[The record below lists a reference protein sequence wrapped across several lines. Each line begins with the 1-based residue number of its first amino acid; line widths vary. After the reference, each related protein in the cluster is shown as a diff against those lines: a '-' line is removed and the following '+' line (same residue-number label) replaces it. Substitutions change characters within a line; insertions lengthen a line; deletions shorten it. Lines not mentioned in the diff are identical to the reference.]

1 MVQRV
6 DRLPE
11 TIEDYKAALA
21 LADRRFAR
29 AEKAREAAEHFL
41 EVRGRILAKVNAE
54 LKKRESDLLEQA
66 KQDAQKLLLAQEL
79 AAVATV
85 HVSATRELIGSR
97 NLATVLGLKGPV
109 TDLGQLLS
117 MIHPL
122 EGATAR
128 AYLEGRINGPSETSR
143 DIRFLDQSGKTRW
156 LRWTIQSGLQDRGSY
171 HGAVR
176 DITRERHAERKVRT
190 SDALRARQLR
200 KLERV
205 SNELRARVADL
216 DQLSSSLEISRNQ
229 AIRADQAKSR
239 FLAMMSHDIRTPMNA
254 ILATLDLI
262 AESDL
267 NPEQDR
273 LIELARTSGEQMLFL
288 LADIL
293 EVARS
298 DGWTFDLE
306 EGRVCLSDYLHT
318 IVDAWRPLADRHGLS
333 LALGLETGLPQC
345 IRTDG
350 ARLRQ
355 LLDNLISNAI
365 KYTPSGSV
373 RVHARLAVLNH
384 AQALRITVSDTGP
397 GIPPQQRERL
407 FEDGQRLIRDPLE
420 SGPQGTGLGLGICK
434 RIAKAMDAEIGL
446 DSVVGQGS
454 SFWVTLPCREW
465 RQNEAADAPTR
476 PSPDRPILVDGR
488 PPHVLVAEDVET
500 NRIVMAAL
508 LDRLP
513 CTFKMA
519 EDGQGAVE
527 LAEVERFDAILMD
540 VSMPVMDGMEAT
552 RRIRARGGLNA
563 TIPIIAVTAFAAEE
577 EKAAF
582 LEVGMDQVL
591 SKPVR
596 LANMRRVLEVALA
609 GRAGEAVRPH
619 EGIIPA
625 FRSRSS
631 IDESALRQQL
641 MSVPESAREK
651 LTATIQADL
660 ETWLNRFIDAMEAG
674 ETDAVATAHHA
685 LKGICAGFGATALAE
700 DLATAREE
708 FAAGKAPYRE
718 HLSGLLERTCT
729 DICAACACLDRRQ
742 AA

>member
-1 MVQRV
+1 MVSRV
-6 DRLPE
+6 DKTPE
-11 TIEDYKAALA
+11 TLEEYRAALA

-79 AAVATV
+79 AEVATV
-85 HVSATRELIGSR
+85 HVSSTRELIGSR
-97 NLATVLGLKGPV
+97 NLATVLGWRGPV
-109 TDLGQLLS
+109 NELDQLLT

-122 EGATAR
+122 EGAAAR
-128 AYLEGRINGPSETSR
+128 DYLEGQTHGPSETSR
-143 DIRFLDQSGKTRW
+143 DVRFLDQSGKTRW
-156 LRWTIQSGLQDRGSY
+156 LRWTIQSSSLDRGSY

-216 DQLSSSLEISRNQ
+216 DQLSTSLEISRNQ

-267 NPEQDR
+267 APEQSR

-333 LALGLETGLPQC
+333 LALGLEGELPQC

-373 RVHARLAVLNH
+373 RVHTRLAVLNH
-384 AQALRITVSDTGP
+384 RKALRITVSDTGP
-397 GIPPQQRERL
+397 GIPPEQRERL
-407 FEDGQRLIRDPLE
+407 FEDGKRLIRDPLE

-434 RIAKAMDAEIGL
+434 RIAKAMHAEIGL
-446 DSVVGQGS
+446 DSVVGKGS
-454 SFWVTLPCREW
+454 NFWVTLPCQEW
-465 RQNEAADAPTR
+465 RQEEDAPGCVGA
-476 PSPDRPILVDGR
+476 SPDRAIRIDGK
-488 PPHVLVAEDVET
+488 PPHLLVAEDVET

-508 LDRLP
+508 LEQLH
-513 CTFKMA
+513 CTYKMA
-519 EDGQGAVE
+519 EDGLGAVE

-563 TIPIIAVTAFAAEE
+563 GIPIIAVTAFAAED

-582 LEVGMDQVL
+582 LDVGMDHVL

-596 LANMRRVLEVALA
+596 LANMRRVLEVALL
-609 GRAGEAVRPH
+609 GKTGEPARSQ
-619 EGIIPA
+619 EGIIPE
-625 FRSRSS
+625 FRSRSM
-631 IDESALRQQL
+631 IDETALRQQL
-641 MSVPESAREK
+641 LAVPEAARGK
-651 LTATIQADL
+651 LAATIQADL
-660 ETWLNRFIDAMEAG
+660 EKWLTRFIDAMEAG
-674 ETDAVATAHHA
+674 ENDAVATAHHA

-708 FAAGKAPYRE
+708 FAAGTLPYRD
-718 HLSGLLERTCT
+718 HLSGLLERTCSE
-729 DICAACACLDRRQ
+729 ICATCANPDRRQ

>member
-85 HVSATRELIGSR
+85 HVSDSRELIGSR
-97 NLATVLGLKGPV
+97 NLATVLGLKGAV
-109 TDLGQLLS
+109 TDLDQLLA

-122 EGATAR
+122 EGAGAR
-128 AYLEGRINGPSETSR
+128 DYLEGRTHGPSETSR

-156 LRWTIQSGLQDRGSY
+156 LRWTIRSSLQDRGSY

-176 DITRERHAERKVRT
+176 DITRERQAERKVRT

-205 SNELRARVADL
+205 SDELRARVADL